1 MKINRCQWC
10 NLDNPTYVK
19 YHDEEWCVPTHDEK
33 LLFEFL
39 ILESFQ
45 AGLSWEI
52 ILNKRQAFKLAFS
65 EYDIDK
71 ICSFDEEKITQ
82 LMQNPDIVR
91 NRRKIESAINNAKI
105 FRKIQCE
112 YVTFD
117 KYLWG
122 FTNGKTIYE
131 TGRTTSPL
139 SDALSRDLQRRGM
152 KFVGS
157 TIVYSYLQAVGVLY
171 SHEKDCFMYR
181 EKAPE
186 EK

>member
-65 EYDIDK
+65 EYDIYFFSHKDFF
-71 ICSFDEEKITQ
+71 SF
-82 LMQNPDIVR
+82 
-91 NRRKIESAINNAKI
+91 
-105 FRKIQCE
+105 
-112 YVTFD
+112 FD
-117 KYLWG
+117 G
-122 FTNGKTIYE
+122 G
-131 TGRTTSPL
+131 G
-139 SDALSRDLQRRGM
+139 
-152 KFVGS
+152 
-157 TIVYSYLQAVGVLY
+157 
-171 SHEKDCFMYR
+171 
-181 EKAPE
+181 
-186 EK
+186 